1 MFHGLS
7 PDLNQ
12 LMFVG
17 LLYRNVLNTG
27 FCNHC
32 LQMGELAPEKSIPDA
47 VLNGARGLA
56 ILTVF
61 KMGLMLTY
69 KIGTGLV
76 VARNRDGTWSAPS
89 AIASCGLGWGAQ
101 VGISS

>member
-1 MFHGLS
+1 MFGGLVS
-7 PDLNQ
+7 DLNQ
-12 LMFVG
+12 LIFA
-17 LLYRNVLNTG
+17 LYRIIIFLTWGSVTI
-27 FCNHC
+27 C

-69 KIGTGLV
+69 KVGTGLV